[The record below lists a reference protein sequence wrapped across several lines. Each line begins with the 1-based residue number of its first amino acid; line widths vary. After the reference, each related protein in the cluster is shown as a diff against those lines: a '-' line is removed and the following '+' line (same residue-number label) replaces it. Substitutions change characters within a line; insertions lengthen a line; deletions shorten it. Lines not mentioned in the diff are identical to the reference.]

1 MGLYASLISSANTL
15 RVYNQLFSTVQN
27 NINNA
32 STPDY
37 ATQTMTTVSSPF
49 QPSEGLTGGVTAGA
63 LQSSR
68 DLYAEQNVQSQNQA
82 WGQAD
87 QQTTDLT
94 QIQPLFDISD
104 SNGLSGVMN
113 QFFSDVSAWSL
124 SPNDTVARQT
134 VLNDASSLATKFN
147 EAGNGLA
154 TEASQLS
161 QETGSTVQTI
171 NGLANQ
177 IAELNQAI
185 TQNGSNQS
193 DPGIDA
199 SMQNALEN
207 LSEYADFTTL
217 PQSNGTVTVM
227 VGGQTP
233 LVIGDNAYA
242 LSSGTASQGTSAES
256 ISVLSSSG
264 QNITD
269 QIQGGRLGGELD
281 TANNLLPSYIGQL
294 NTLASSFAQ
303 AVNGVLAGG
312 VDQNGNAGA
321 ALFAYDATNP
331 AQTLSVTSITPD
343 QLAAAS
349 STAPGGNGNALA
361 LAALASSPTQVNG
374 MSFTGYYGQLASQV
388 GQDIQN
394 ATNQQQT
401 SSDLLAQARTLRNNI
416 SGVSLDAQA
425 TNMVELQ
432 QGYDANAQLVTI
444 LNQLTQETINMIG
457 TTTA

>member
-1 MGLYASLISSANTL
+1 
-15 RVYNQLFSTVQN
+15 
-27 NINNA
+27 
-32 STPDY
+32 
-37 ATQTMTTVSSPF
+37 
-49 QPSEGLTGGVTAGA
+49 
-63 LQSSR
+63 
-68 DLYAEQNVQSQNQA
+68 
-82 WGQAD
+82 
-87 QQTTDLT
+87 
-94 QIQPLFDISD
+94 
-104 SNGLSGVMN
+104 
-113 QFFSDVSAWSL
+113 
-124 SPNDTVARQT
+124 
-134 VLNDASSLATKFN
+134 
-147 EAGNGLA
+147 
-154 TEASQLS
+154 
-161 QETGSTVQTI
+161 
-171 NGLANQ
+171 
-177 IAELNQAI
+177 
-185 TQNGSNQS
+185 
-193 DPGIDA
+193 
-199 SMQNALEN
+199 MQNALEN
-207 LSEYADFTTL
+207 LSEYVDFTTL

-242 LSSGTASQGTSAES
+242 LSSGTASQGTSTES

-264 QNITD
+264 QDITD

-401 SSDLLAQARTLRNNI
+401 SSDLLAQARTLRTNI

-425 TNMVELQ
+425 TNMIELQ